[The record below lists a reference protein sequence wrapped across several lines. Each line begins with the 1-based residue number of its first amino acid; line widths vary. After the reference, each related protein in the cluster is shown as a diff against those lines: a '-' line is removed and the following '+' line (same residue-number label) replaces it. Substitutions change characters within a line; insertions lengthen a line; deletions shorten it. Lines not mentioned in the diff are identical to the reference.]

1 MRKHTHYLL
10 KDLKFRSAFI
20 EVLDDILS
28 GRVPNKYHALC
39 ANLNYGLSVKGFY
52 IGAQQCT
59 NLIGYIAYDWPLFS
73 GCSTY
78 PVPVSRNRFIRWV
91 HCIIMGG
98 DDIFCSGAVF
108 NLRKNKWTGMYGR
121 ARLDL
126 VEFIHSELI
135 SERYKPLLD
144 GRL

>member
-1 MRKHTHYLL
+1 MGLCRIIHIELVKLDFDVAYQNVYRVIGLMAKNWEHY
-10 KDLKFRSAFI
+10 
-20 EVLDDILS
+20 S
-28 GRVPNKYHALC
+28 GHP
-39 ANLNYGLSVKGFY
+39 
-52 IGAQQCT
+52 
-59 NLIGYIAYDWPLFS
+59 
-73 GCSTY
+73 TY

-98 DDIFCSGAVF
+98 DDIFCSDAVF